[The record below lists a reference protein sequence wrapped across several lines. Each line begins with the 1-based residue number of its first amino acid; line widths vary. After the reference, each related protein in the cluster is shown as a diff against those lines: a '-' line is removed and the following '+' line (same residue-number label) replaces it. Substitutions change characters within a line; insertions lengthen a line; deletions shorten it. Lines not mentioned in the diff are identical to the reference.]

1 MSIHRVIER
10 IIAGEVQ
17 PQEWITL
24 VTNDSLLALHVLPW
38 VPTECRTPELYL
50 AALGCNRW
58 LSLHFQT
65 YERFYK
71 TKPAKKYVAPPFTEH
86 QTGTFVFTDV
96 DGKRITKP
104 IIEYR
109 IK

>member
-65 YERFYK
+65 YEY
-71 TKPAKKYVAPPFTEH
+71 